1 MAKALRRFKNNPVV
15 DILINLYIILL
26 QKPIVNLA
34 FKRRKNFVSN
44 FCIFFLGKTLADS
57 SFEMEVN
64 SIKVNYAGFHKIN
77 WNKKQLRMD
86 YALVL
91 NCTNKTDVFAKNPF
105 SFLS

>member
-1 MAKALRRFKNNPVV
+1 MSIWHSKEEK
-15 DILINLYIILL
+15 ILFQI
-26 QKPIVNLA
+26 
-34 FKRRKNFVSN
+34 FV
-44 FCIFFLGKTLADS
+44 FFFLGKTLADS

-64 SIKVNYAGFHKIN
+64 SIKVNYTGIHKIK

-91 NCTNKTDVFAKNPF
+91 NCTNKTNVFAKNPF